1 MAVGFTYSVEK
12 ECPIC
17 GEKFQLTK
25 TRSRLIKI
33 KQDSDFCIHY
43 KEFNPYY
50 YDIWVCSHCGYAS
63 DEKHF
68 DTLREKE
75 KGKIA
80 EFLKSKTV
88 KIEHKELRTRA
99 EAINTYKLALFF
111 ADLIGAPESR
121 KAGLYLKLGWLYREA
136 AEEATETEDEEAIEA
151 REAARKKEQEVLIRS
166 LEAYDKALTTERFP
180 IGSMTDTAATYLIGE
195 LYRRTGNE
203 EKAIQYLSR
212 VIGDR
217 RARMEPKIYNLA
229 RDLWQDMRKESV

>member
-43 KEFNPYY
+43 KDFNPYY

-75 KGKIA
+75 KEKIA
-80 EFLKSKTV
+80 EFLKARKV
-88 KIEHKELRTRA
+88 KIEYKEVRTRVD
-99 EAINTYKLALFF
+99 AINAYKLALYF

-121 KAGLYLKLGWLYREA
+121 KAGLYLKLGWLYRESGEEDNDA
-136 AEEATETEDEEAIEA
+136 SEEAKA
-151 REAARKKEQEVLIRS
+151 KEQEVLIRS

-195 LYRRTGNE
+195 LYRRTGNT

-212 VIGDR
+212 VIGDKR
-217 RARMEPKIYNLA
+217 SRMEPHIYNLA
-229 RDLWQDMRKESV
+229 RDLWQDMRSESV

>member
-1 MAVGFTYSVEK
+1 MAVGFTYSVER

-17 GEKFQLTK
+17 GEKFQVTK

-33 KQDSDFCIHY
+33 KQDSDFCVHY

-75 KGKIA
+75 KEKIIQ
-80 EFLKSKTV
+80 FLKDRKV
-88 KIEHKELRTRA
+88 KIEYKEVRTRGD
-99 EAINTYKLALFF
+99 AINAFKLALYY
-111 ADLIGAPESR
+111 ADLIESPESR
-121 KAGLYLKLGWLYREA
+121 KAGLYLKLAWLYREA
-136 AEEATETEDEEAIEA
+136 GEEDSDASTEAKE
-151 REAARKKEQEVLIRS
+151 KEQEVLIRA
-166 LEAYDKALTTERFP
+166 LEGYDRALTTERFP

-195 LYRRTGNE
+195 LYRRTGNT
-203 EKAIQYLSR
+203 EKAVQYLSR
-212 VIGDR
+212 VIGEKR
-217 RARMEPKIYNLA
+217 SKMEPAIYNLA

>member
-1 MAVGFTYSVEK
+1 MNLMAVGFTYSVEK

-33 KQDSDFCIHY
+33 KQDSDFCVHY
-43 KEFNPYY
+43 KDFNPYY

-75 KGKIA
+75 KEKIA
-80 EFLKSKTV
+80 QFLKDRKV
-88 KIEHKELRTRA
+88 KIEYKEVRTRVD
-99 EAINTYKLALFF
+99 AINAYKLALYF

-121 KAGLYLKLGWLYREA
+121 RAGLYLKLGWLYREA
-136 AEEATETEDEEAIEA
+136 GEEDNDASEEAKE
-151 REAARKKEQEVLIRS
+151 KEQEVLIRS

-195 LYRRTGNE
+195 LYRRTGNA
-203 EKAIQYLSR
+203 EKAIQYLSK
-212 VIGDR
+212 VIGDKR
-217 RARMEPKIYNLA
+217 SRMEPNIYKLA
-229 RDLWQDMRKESV
+229 RDLWQDMRSESV

>member
-33 KQDSDFCIHY
+33 KQDSDFCVHY

-75 KGKIA
+75 KEKIA
-80 EFLKSKTV
+80 EFLKARKV
-88 KIEHKELRTRA
+88 KIEYKEVRTRGD
-99 EAINTYKLALFF
+99 AINAYKLALYF

-136 AEEATETEDEEAIEA
+136 GEEDNDASEEAKA
-151 REAARKKEQEVLIRS
+151 KEQDVLIRS

-195 LYRRTGNE
+195 LYRRTGNT
-203 EKAIQYLSR
+203 EKSIQYLSR
-212 VIGDR
+212 VIGDKR
-217 RARMEPKIYNLA
+217 SRMEPKIYNLA
-229 RDLWQDMRKESV
+229 RDLWQDMRSESV

>member
-1 MAVGFTYSVEK
+1 MAVGFTYSVER

-17 GEKFQLTK
+17 GEKFQVTK

-33 KQDSDFCIHY
+33 KQDSDFCVHY

-75 KGKIA
+75 KEKIA
-80 EFLKSKTV
+80 QFLKDRKV
-88 KIEHKELRTRA
+88 KIEYKEVRTRGD
-99 EAINTYKLALFF
+99 AINAFKLALYY
-111 ADLIGAPESR
+111 ADLIESPESR
-121 KAGLYLKLGWLYREA
+121 KAGLYLKLAWLYREA
-136 AEEATETEDEEAIEA
+136 GEEDSEAGEEAKA
-151 REAARKKEQEVLIRS
+151 KEQEVLIRS

-195 LYRRTGNE
+195 LYRRTGNT
-203 EKAIQYLSR
+203 EKAVQYLSR
-212 VIGDR
+212 VIGEKR
-217 RARMEPKIYNLA
+217 SKMEPAIYNLA